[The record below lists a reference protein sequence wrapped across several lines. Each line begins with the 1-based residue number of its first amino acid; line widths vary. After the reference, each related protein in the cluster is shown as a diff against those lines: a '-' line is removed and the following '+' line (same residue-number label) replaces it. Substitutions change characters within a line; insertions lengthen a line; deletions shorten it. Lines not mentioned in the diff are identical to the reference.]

1 MATFSQLVIK
11 FRIPIIIITVII
23 TGISVYLLKFDINAD
38 LSSYLP
44 KDDPS
49 AKLYRYIGQKYAG
62 SNIAIVALETD
73 DIFNK
78 QTIEHIN
85 SLTNEFKLLEG
96 VAYVT
101 SLTNVLDIKTLADG
115 MDIGKLIDEYN
126 LPQTDEE
133 LAQIKNYT
141 LSRAIY
147 NGRLVSADSTVT
159 LIICRLFEDFNK
171 GDIATSIRENVK
183 KQNLTEKVYYS
194 GIPFQILEI
203 SEIIVNDVIFLIP
216 LAGLVILL
224 VLFFSFRTV
233 KGVLLPIITV
243 GISIVWTV
251 GVMSILNVPIS
262 IISNII
268 PVVLIATGSAYS
280 IHVINRF
287 GEYEGNESRISHSIS
302 SLREICIPVMLA
314 AFTTMIGFIAFVYGS
329 YLTIIREF
337 GIFSCIG
344 IFFAFL
350 VSVTFVPA
358 VLSFLVTKK
367 QTTPKKSDTGGMK
380 RIMDRI
386 GSLVLANNRTII
398 FIGIIIAII
407 SIIGIPMVNREI
419 DMLSYFKGDT
429 NIRKAESIIGDKL
442 GGSVPVQILVKGDI
456 QDPSVLQE
464 MKTLETYLKDEVELN
479 NPQSIVEIIEEM
491 NKAMGEGKKI
501 PDSKRKITDLWFL
514 IEGDE
519 IVSQL
524 VNEDKT
530 EALISA
536 TTVNFNTRNLK
547 SIVEKIEAFINTHN
561 SSTCTFQQTG
571 LSAIYNSLDESLVNS
586 QIQSLVIAILMVF
599 IVNMILMRSILGG
612 LMGIIPISFTLL
624 FLFGFMG
631 FSTIPLDI
639 ATVLV
644 GSISLGIGI
653 DYSIHFIHRFKSELK
668 KQKSII
674 DSLNKTLETTG
685 KGILINVSTVTLG
698 FLVLLLSSLIPL
710 NRFALLIAITMI
722 GSGVGAITLLPAF
735 IIVTKIKFYK
745 NNKAKEGDT

>member
-1 MATFSQLVIK
+1 MATFSQFIIK
-11 FRIPIIIITVII
+11 LRIPVII
-23 TGISVYLLKFDINAD
+23 FTIIMTGISVYLLKFDINAD
-38 LSSYLP
+38 ISSYLP

-49 AKLYRYIGQKYAG
+49 AKLYKYIGQQYAG

-78 QTIEHIN
+78 QTIEHVN
-85 SLTNEFKLLEG
+85 ALTNEFELLDG

-101 SLTNVLDIKTLADG
+101 SLTNVLDIKTMEDG
-115 MDIGKLIDEYN
+115 MDIGRLIDKYD
-126 LPQTDEE
+126 LPDTNQE
-133 LAQIKNYT
+133 LAEIKNYT
-141 LSRAIY
+141 LSRPIY
-147 NGRLVSADSTVT
+147 KGRLVSADATVT

-171 GDIATSIRENVK
+171 GDIATQIRETVQ
-183 KQNLTEKVYYS
+183 KQKLNENVYYS

-203 SEIIVNDVIFLIP
+203 SEIIVNDIKFLIP
-216 LAGLVILL
+216 LAGIVILL
-224 VLFFSFRTV
+224 VLFFSFRSV

-243 GISIVWTV
+243 GISIIWTL
-251 GVMSILNVPIS
+251 GVMSIFNIPIS

-287 GEYEGNESRISHSIS
+287 GEYKGNESRISHSIN
-302 SLREICIPVMLA
+302 SLKEICIPVMLA

-367 QTTPKKSDTGGMK
+367 RTAPKKTGTLSMK

-386 GSLVLANNRTII
+386 GSLVLTYNKTII
-398 FIGIIIAII
+398 FIGIIITII
-407 SIIGIPMVNREI
+407 SIIGIPMINREI

-456 QDPSVLQE
+456 QDPLVLYE
-464 MKTLETYLKDEVELN
+464 MKKLETYLKNEVELN
-479 NPQSIVEIIEEM
+479 NPQSIVELIEEM
-491 NKAMGEGKKI
+491 NKAWGEGKKI
-501 PDSKRKITDLWFL
+501 PDSKRKISDLFFI

-524 VNEDKT
+524 VNEDKS

-536 TTVNFNTRNLK
+536 TTVNLNTKTLK
-547 SIVEKIEAFINTHN
+547 SIVEKIQAYIDARG
-561 SSTCTFQQTG
+561 SSTCTFEQTG

-586 QIQSLVIAILMVF
+586 QIQSLVIAIVMVF
-599 IVNMILMRSILGG
+599 IVNMFLMRSFLGG
-612 LMGIIPISFTLL
+612 LMGIIPIFFTLL

-631 FSTIPLDI
+631 FLGIPLDI

-668 KQKSII
+668 KRNTII
-674 DSLNKTLETTG
+674 DALNRTLETTG

-735 IIVTKIKFYK
+735 VIVTRINFFK
-745 NNKAKEGDT
+745 NNKAKHTR

>member
-1 MATFSQLVIK
+1 MNRFSQLVIK
-11 FRIPIIIITVII
+11 FRIPIIAVTIII

-38 LSSYLP
+38 LSTYLP
-44 KDDPS
+44 KEDPS
-49 AKLYRYIGQKYAG
+49 AKLYKYIGEKYAG

-78 QTIEHIN
+78 QTIEHVKT
-85 SLTNEFKLLEG
+85 LTNEFKLLDG

-101 SLTNVLDIKTLADG
+101 SLTNVLDIKTLEDG
-115 MDIGKLIDEYN
+115 MDIGRLIDEYD
-126 LPQTDEE
+126 LPDTDEE
-133 LAQIKNYT
+133 LAEIKNYT

-147 NGRLVSADSTVT
+147 NGRLVSADATVT

-171 GDIATSIRENVK
+171 GDIATRIRETVQEHKLPEN
-183 KQNLTEKVYYS
+183 VYYS

-203 SEIIVNDVIFLIP
+203 SEIIVNDIIFLIP
-216 LAGLVILL
+216 AAALVILL
-224 VLFFSFRTV
+224 VLFFSFRSV

-243 GISIVWTV
+243 GISIVWTL

-287 GEYEGNESRISHSIS
+287 GEYKGNQSRIDHSVS
-302 SLREICIPVMLA
+302 SLREICVPVMLA
-314 AFTTMIGFIAFVYGS
+314 AFTTMIGFVAFVYGS

-358 VLSFLVTKK
+358 VLSFLVTGKK
-367 QTTPKKSDTGGMK
+367 SASKKSDAGGMN

-386 GSLVLANNRTII
+386 GSFVLANNKAII
-398 FIGIIIAII
+398 IIGIILAVL
-407 SIIGIPMVNREI
+407 SVIGIPMVNREI

-429 NIRKAESIIGDKL
+429 NIRKAEYIIGKKL
-442 GGSVPVQILVKGDI
+442 GGSVPVQVLLEGDI
-456 QDPSVLQE
+456 QDPGVLRE
-464 MKTLETYLKDEVELN
+464 MKKMETYMKNEVGLN
-479 NPQSIVEIIEEM
+479 NPQSIVELIEEM
-491 NKAMGEGKKI
+491 NKAWGEGKQI
-501 PDSKRKITDLWFL
+501 PDSKRKISDLFFI

-536 TTVNFNTRNLK
+536 TTINFNTTTLK
-547 SIVEKIEAFINTHN
+547 SIVEKIQSYIDTRD
-561 SSTCTFQQTG
+561 SSMCTFRQTG

-586 QIQSLVIAILMVF
+586 QIQSLVIAIVMVF
-599 IVNMILMRSILGG
+599 IVNMFLMRSFAGG

-631 FSTIPLDI
+631 FSGVPLDI

-668 KQKSII
+668 NQKSII
-674 DSLNKTLETTG
+674 DALNKTLETTG
-685 KGILINVSTVTLG
+685 KGILINVATVTLG

-735 IIVTKIKFYK
+735 VIITKIKFFK
-745 NNKAKEGDT
+745 NNKAKET

>member
-1 MATFSQLVIK
+1 MVGFSHLVIK
-11 FRIPIIIITVII
+11 YRVPVIIVTVII
-23 TGISVYLLKFDINAD
+23 TAVLGYLLKFDINAD

-44 KDDPS
+44 KDDPA
-49 AKLYRYIGQKYAG
+49 AKLYRYIGEKYAG

-73 DIFNK
+73 DVFNK
-78 QTIEHIN
+78 QTIADVN
-85 SLTNEFKLLEG
+85 TLTNEFKLLKG

-101 SLTNVLDIKTLADG
+101 SLTNVLDIKTLKDG
-115 MDIGKLIDEYN
+115 IDIGRLIDEYN
-126 LPQTDEE
+126 LPQTAAE
-133 LAQIKNYT
+133 LAKLKEYT
-141 LSRAIY
+141 LSRPIY
-147 NGRLVSADSTVT
+147 NGRLVSADATVT

-171 GDIATSIRENVK
+171 GDIATQIRETV
-183 KQNLTEKVYYS
+183 QAQHLSEKVYYS

-203 SEIIVNDVIFLIP
+203 SDIIVNDIIFLIP
-216 LAGLVILL
+216 LAVLVILI

-233 KGVLLPIITV
+233 KGVLLPITTV
-243 GISIVWTV
+243 GISIVWTL
-251 GVMSILNVPIS
+251 GIMSILNIPLS

-287 GEYEGNESRISHSIS
+287 GEYKVNESRINHSIN
-302 SLREICIPVMLA
+302 SLREICVPVMLA
-314 AFTTMIGFIAFVYGS
+314 AVTTMIGFIAFVYGS
-329 YLTIIREF
+329 YLTIIRQF

-344 IFFAFL
+344 IFFSFL

-358 VLSFLVTKK
+358 VLSFLIVKK
-367 QTTPKKSDTGGMK
+367 PAAAEKSGSGAMN
-380 RIMDRI
+380 RIMDGI
-386 GSLVLANNRTII
+386 GSFILKYNKAII
-398 FIGIIIAII
+398 FTGIIIVIA
-407 SIIGIPMVNREI
+407 SVIGIPMINREI

-429 NIRKAESIIGDKL
+429 NIRKAESIIGNKL

-456 QDPSVLQE
+456 QDPRVLHE
-464 MKTLETYLKDEVELN
+464 MENLETYLKNEVKLN
-479 NPQSIVEIIEEM
+479 NPQSIVELIEEM
-491 NKAMGEGKKI
+491 NKGMGEGKKI
-501 PDSKRKITDLWFL
+501 PDSKSKIINLWFL

-536 TTVNFNTRNLK
+536 TTVNFNTKNLK
-547 SIVEKIEAFINTHN
+547 SIVQKIGEYIDTHN
-561 SSTCTFQQTG
+561 SSICTFQQTG
-571 LSAIYNSLDESLVNS
+571 LSAIYAGLDESIVNS
-586 QIQSLVIAILMVF
+586 QIQSIIFAIIMVF
-599 IVNMILMRSILGG
+599 IVNMFLMRSVVGG
-612 LMGIIPISFTLL
+612 LLGIIPISFTLL

-631 FSTIPLDI
+631 FTAIPLDI

-668 KQKSII
+668 KRKSMH
-674 DSLNKTLETTG
+674 DALDKTLETTG

-710 NRFALLIAITMI
+710 NRFAVLIAITMI
-722 GSGVGAITLLPAF
+722 GSGIGAITLLPAF
-735 IIVTKIKFYK
+735 IIVTRINFFKH
-745 NNKAKEGDT
+745 NKVKEGDK